1 MIDPFSRVHPN
12 AKIGENVTIGPFCTI
27 HDDVEIG
34 SGTVLHSH
42 VTIMEGGRIGKD
54 CSLFPGSVIAAIPQ
68 DLKFKGERTTVE
80 IGDRTMVRECATI
93 NRGTA
98 YSGKTV
104 VGKDCLIMA
113 YSHIAH
119 DCLIGDFCILLNSVA
134 LAGHIEIG
142 DYVTIS
148 GLSAVHQFC
157 RIGSYSF
164 VAGGS
169 LVRMDVPPYVRVAR
183 EPLAYMG
190 VNSVRLERLGYT
202 QNEINEVQNIYRVIY
217 QGNHNM
223 NKAIERLEN
232 TFKKTKELTTIIEFF
247 RNTTRGV
254 LR

>member
-1 MIDPFSRVHPN
+1 MIDPLSRVHSN
-12 AKIGENVTIGPFCTI
+12 AKIGKNVKIGPFCMI

-54 CSLFPGSVIAAIPQ
+54 CILFPGSVISAIPQ

-190 VNSVRLERLGYT
+190 VNSVRLERLGYS

-223 NKAIERLEN
+223 NKAIDKLEN
-232 TFKKTKELTTIIEFF
+232 TFKKTEELTMIIDFF
-247 RNTTRGV
+247 RSTTRGV